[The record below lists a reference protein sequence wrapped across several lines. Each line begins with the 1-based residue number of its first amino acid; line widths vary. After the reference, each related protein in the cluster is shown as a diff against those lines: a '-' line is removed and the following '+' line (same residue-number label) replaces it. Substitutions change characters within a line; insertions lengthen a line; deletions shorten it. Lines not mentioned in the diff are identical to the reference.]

1 MVNENVLRDLGREG
15 TTIVPHSEEMGKVG
29 VKELI
34 CGSSKIYIL
43 SVPTRGFVA
52 LARGCPI
59 KVRYNLVMPIM
70 IMVRWILFSY
80 Y

>member
-34 CGSSKIYIL
+34 CGSSKIYLL
-43 SVPTRGFVA
+43 SAPTTVDSW
-52 LARGCPI
+52 P
-59 KVRYNLVMPIM
+59 
-70 IMVRWILFSY
+70 
-80 Y
+80 